1 MLAAL
6 GKGEGIFSISF
17 KYEFLKLYISTVTK
31 CQITVRRA
39 WLRRHRIVPHSAST
53 SATVYVEYEDSEIGE
68 VRTKS
73 DSASCHRVI

>member
-31 CQITVRRA
+31 CQITVRRV
-39 WLRRHRIVPHSAST
+39 WLWRHRIVL
-53 SATVYVEYEDSEIGE
+53 VLDSELGG
-68 VRTKS
+68 V
-73 DSASCHRVI
+73 